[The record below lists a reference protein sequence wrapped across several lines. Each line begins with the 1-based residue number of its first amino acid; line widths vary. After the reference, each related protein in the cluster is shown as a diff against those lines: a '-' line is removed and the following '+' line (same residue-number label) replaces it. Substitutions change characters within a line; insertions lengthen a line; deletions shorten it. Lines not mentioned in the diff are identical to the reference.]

1 MPIKSIRKHFGDR
14 IRELRLASGMT
25 QESLA
30 DHCGFA
36 RTYMS
41 RIETGGANPSLE
53 AIKTLADGL
62 DVSITTIFEGA

>member
-1 MPIKSIRKHFGDR
+1 MPQSLRQRFGSR

-25 QESLA
+25 QEEFA
-30 DHCGFA
+30 DRCGFA

-53 AIKTLADGL
+53 AIKTLADAFKIDLSGL
-62 DVSITTIFEGA
+62 FLDL